1 MNTLKYIDNKEI
13 IIKIFHLAIDY
24 LIGNFNDEQTRRS
37 SHKYGFQNADEFL
50 LVIRIMSK
58 FYKDILVKSE
68 KLTQFSCISPE
79 MSRLAHL
86 VLSARCSELKRHLEH
101 WEYLQNTN
109 VIESFGWNTR
119 LILGD
124 SCFGKNVHQLITLDL
139 RYRHINYQKELV
151 FEMNNVIL
159 NDFIYLLENVLAR

>member
-1 MNTLKYIDNKEI
+1 
-13 IIKIFHLAIDY
+13 
-24 LIGNFNDEQTRRS
+24 
-37 SHKYGFQNADEFL
+37 
-50 LVIRIMSK
+50 MSK

>member
-13 IIKIFHLAIDY
+13 LIKIFHLAIDY

-37 SHKYGFQNADEFL
+37 SHN
-50 LVIRIMSK
+50 
-58 FYKDILVKSE
+58 
-68 KLTQFSCISPE
+68 PE

-86 VLSARCSELKRHLEH
+86 VLSARCSELKRHLAH
-101 WEYLQNTN
+101 WECLQNTN